1 VAWRV
6 ASLGVALALV
16 FAVPAGARQSAGNL
30 LQDGGAEEAQGS
42 GDQVV
47 PIPGWTTTETFT
59 AGLYGA
65 NGLPAASRGPPGAGK
80 NLFAGGPGSSVSTA
94 TQTLDVSS
102 NAAAIDAGTLNAT
115 LDGWLGGWE
124 TQEDSAS
131 ATAQFLDGARK
142 TLAAITIGPVT
153 AADRGG
159 QTKLLERTAK
169 GNVPRG
175 TRFIQVTIT
184 ARRASGVYNDGYA
197 DNLSLTLA
205 AGPAQP
211 TAAIRATFWFS
222 AVGPAARSAPAD
234 YIGSQ
239 VRGSGTLK
247 LVHSVRQGGTAEV
260 TSGSGTIRLLH
271 HFALHTE
278 RLWLAVH
285 GGGRAGRDDLLAIVV
300 GVTGSNAPNCPK
312 GRAGFMTLY
321 DNTGTRDPDEVY
333 LHICGR
339 TYDFGRRSSTTARVY
354 IVAAQ

>member
-1 VAWRV
+1 L
-6 ASLGVALALV
+6 LGIAHAVLLAM
-16 FAVPAGARQSAGNL
+16 PAAARQSAGNL
-30 LQDGGAEEAQGS
+30 LRDDGAEEAQGS

-47 PIPGWTTTETFT
+47 PIPGWTTTGTFT

-65 NGLPAASRGPPGAGK
+65 NGLPAAGQGPSDGGR
-80 NLFAGGPGSSVSTA
+80 NLFAGGPGGAVSTA
-94 TQTLDVSS
+94 TQTVDVSS
-102 NAAAIDAGTLNAT
+102 SAAGIDAGTVNAS

-124 TQEDSAS
+124 GQDDSAS
-131 ATAQFLDGARK
+131 VTAEFLDVAGKA
-142 TLAAITIGPVT
+142 LAGLTIGPVT
-153 AADRGG
+153 AADRGDR
-159 QTKLLERTAK
+159 TELLERTAK

-175 TRFIQVTIT
+175 TRSIRVTIT
-184 ARRASGVYNDGYA
+184 ARRASGIYNDGYA

-205 AGPAQP
+205 TGPAQP
-211 TAAIRATFWFS
+211 SAAARATFWFS
-222 AVGPAARSAPAD
+222 AAGPAARSASAD

-247 LVHSVRQGGTAEV
+247 LARSVRQGGTAEV
-260 TSGSGTIRLLH
+260 SGGTGTIRLVH

-300 GVTGSNAPNCPK
+300 GVTASNAADCPK

-321 DNTGTRDPDEVY
+321 DNTDTRDPDEVY

-339 TYDFGRRSSTTARVY
+339 TFGFGRPSRTTARVH
-354 IVAAQ
+354 IVAQ